1 VFTVALIHPW
11 ADLVP
16 LLTEVAHEVMADAEL
31 IHMVDEGI
39 PRLVAEAGGITE
51 PATRRLCGYA
61 MNAHEAKADAV
72 MLTSPVFGP
81 ALDAVRSV
89 VGIPVVRIDAA
100 MVESAVQFGTN
111 VGVLATSPLTLEPT
125 LALLLERADA
135 KGKDVALDSRVSEE
149 AGAALARQDREAY
162 ERIVSEEAAQLA
174 GNDCVV
180 LADVMMHRALRAA
193 SERVRVPVL
202 ASPQL
207 GFEDLAKKLDYFRR

>member
-1 VFTVALIHPW
+1 MFTVALIHPW

-16 LLTEVAHEVMADAEL
+16 LLTEVAHEVMADVEL

-51 PATRRLCGYA
+51 PAIRRLCGYA
-61 MNAHEAKADAV
+61 MNAHEAGAEAV
-72 MLTSPVFGP
+72 MLTSPLLGQ
-81 ALDAVRSV
+81 ALDAVRSS

-111 VGVLATSPLTLEPT
+111 VGVLAGSRLTLEPT

-135 KGKDVALDSRVSEE
+135 KGKAVVLDGRVSEE
-149 AGAALARQDREAY
+149 AAAAFARQDREAY
-162 ERIVSEEAAQLA
+162 KRIVAEEAAQLA
-174 GNDCVV
+174 NNDVIILV
-180 LADVMMHRALRAA
+180 DVTMHEALRAA
-193 SERVRVPVL
+193 GERASVPVL
-202 ASPQL
+202 ASPHL